1 MNATLKFPSLDMA
14 QRFTK
19 AWSRHTLTGHSR
31 SPVAKDGG
39 VTVEIYKVTDDKKR
53 WLEEWIKT
61 EGSRQPPTA

>member
-31 SPVAKDGG
+31 SPAGEDGA
-39 VTVEIYKVTDDKKR
+39 VTVEIYKITDDKKR
-53 WLEEWIKT
+53 WIEEWIKT
-61 EGSRQPPTA
+61 EGSRHQPTT